1 MRCLRIIL
9 QRAMKTI
16 MIEIIIEPFKYE
28 FMIRSLI
35 TATASGIMLSIL
47 GPFAINRNMGFMAD
61 AMAHATLPI
70 IAVGVFLG
78 FSISELGVPA
88 SILIAFFL
96 GYIIKN
102 SNVGEDTAIGI
113 IFSSFFALG
122 FILISILNVTINLED
137 LLFGQILAVSRF
149 DVFIVTAMCIT
160 VVSLIIIFFKQLLF
174 YSFDPIGAEVKG
186 LNTNFLNY
194 LFLVILSVAIVA
206 SLQTVGI
213 ILVLSMLLIPAAASK
228 QITNTFVSSI
238 YVSILFGVFSSVS
251 GLYLSYFFNL
261 PSGPTM
267 SMVAT
272 FRFVVCFF
280 VSQLKKTKISL
291 NNVLNLA
298 YKLRT

>member
-1 MRCLRIIL
+1 
-9 QRAMKTI
+9 MKKI
-16 MIEIIIEPFKYE
+16 MIEIIIDPFKYE

-137 LLFGQILAVSRF
+137 LLFGQILAVSNF
-149 DVFIVTAMCIT
+149 DVFIVTAMCIS

-194 LFLVILSVAIVA
+194 LFLVVLSVAIVA

-272 FRFVVCFF
+272 SLFIVCFF
-280 VSQLKKTKISL
+280 INKLKKTKI
-291 NNVLNLA
+291 
-298 YKLRT
+298 

>member
-9 QRAMKTI
+9 QRAMKNI

-28 FMIRSLI
+28 FMMRSLI

-149 DVFIVTAMCIT
+149 DVFIVTTMCIT

-272 FRFVVCFF
+272 FLFVVCFF
-280 VSQLKKTKISL
+280 VKQLKKTKI
-291 NNVLNLA
+291 
-298 YKLRT
+298 

>member
-1 MRCLRIIL
+1 MICSNTIPQKVIR
-9 QRAMKTI
+9 KT
-16 MIEIIIEPFKYE
+16 MIEILMEPFKYE
-28 FMIRSLI
+28 FMVRSTI
-35 TATASGIMLSIL
+35 TAIASGTMLSLL

-70 IAVGVFLG
+70 IAIGVFLG

-88 SILIAFFL
+88 AILIAFFL

-122 FILISILNVTINLED
+122 FVLISILNVTINLED

-149 DVFIVTAMCIT
+149 DVYIVVSMCIA
-160 VVSLIIIFFKQLLF
+160 VVFLIVLFFKQLLF

-194 LFLVILSVAIVA
+194 LFLVVLSVAIVA

-228 QITNTFVSSI
+228 QITDNFVSSI
-238 YVSILFGVFSSVS
+238 YISIIFGIISSFS
-251 GLYLSYFFNL
+251 GLYLSYFYNL

-267 SMVAT
+267 SLVAT
-272 FRFVVCFF
+272 GIFIVCFF
-280 VSQLKKTKISL
+280 VSKLKKVKIQ
-291 NNVLNLA
+291 
-298 YKLRT
+298 

>member
-9 QRAMKTI
+9 QRAMKKI

-28 FMIRSLI
+28 FMMRSLI

-238 YVSILFGVFSSVS
+238 YVSILFGVLSSVS
-251 GLYLSYFFNL
+251 GLFLSYFFNL

-272 FRFVVCFF
+272 FLFVVCFF
-280 VSQLKKTKISL
+280 VNQLKKTKI
-291 NNVLNLA
+291 
-298 YKLRT
+298 

>member
-9 QRAMKTI
+9 QRAMKNI

-28 FMIRSLI
+28 FMMRSLI

-160 VVSLIIIFFKQLLF
+160 VVSLIIIFFKQLVF

-194 LFLVILSVAIVA
+194 LFIVILSVAIVA

-272 FRFVVCFF
+272 FLFVVCFF
-280 VSQLKKTKISL
+280 VRQLKKTKI
-291 NNVLNLA
+291 
-298 YKLRT
+298 

>member
-1 MRCLRIIL
+1 
-9 QRAMKTI
+9 
-16 MIEIIIEPFKYE
+16 MIEMILEPFKYE

-35 TATASGIMLSIL
+35 TAIASGIMLSIL

-88 SILIAFFL
+88 SILIALFL

-102 SNVGEDTAIGI
+102 SDVGEDTAIGI

-122 FILISILNVTINLED
+122 FILISVLNVTINLED

-149 DVFIVTAMCIT
+149 DVYIVITMCVG
-160 VVSLIIIFFKQLLF
+160 VVSLIIIFFKQLVF
-174 YSFDPIGAEVKG
+174 YSFDPVGAEVKG

-194 LFLVILSVAIVA
+194 LFLIILSVAIVA

-228 QITNTFVSSI
+228 QITDTFVPSI
-238 YVSILFGVFSSVS
+238 YVSIIFGVFSSVS
-251 GLYLSYFFNL
+251 GLFLSYFFNL

-267 SMVAT
+267 SLVAT
-272 FRFVVCFF
+272 SIFAICFL
-280 VSQLKKTKISL
+280 VSKLKKATI
-291 NNVLNLA
+291 
-298 YKLRT
+298 

>member
-1 MRCLRIIL
+1 MICSNIIP
-9 QRAMKTI
+9 QKVISKT
-16 MIEIIIEPFKYE
+16 MIEILIDPFKYE
-28 FMIRSLI
+28 FMVRSTI
-35 TATASGIMLSIL
+35 TAIASGTMLSLL

-70 IAVGVFLG
+70 IAIGVFLG
-78 FSISELGVPA
+78 FSISELGIPA
-88 SILIAFFL
+88 AILIAFFL

-122 FILISILNVTINLED
+122 FVLISILNVTINLED

-149 DVFIVTAMCIT
+149 DVYIVATMCIA
-160 VVSLIIIFFKQLLF
+160 VVCLLVLFFKQLLF

-194 LFLVILSVAIVA
+194 LFLVILSVSIVA

-228 QITNTFVSSI
+228 LITNTFVTSI
-238 YVSILFGVFSSVS
+238 FVSIFFGVTSSVT
-251 GLYLSYFFNL
+251 GLYFSYFFNL

-267 SMVAT
+267 SLVAT
-272 FRFVVCFF
+272 GIFIFCFF
-280 VSQLKKTKISL
+280 VSKLSKVKI
-291 NNVLNLA
+291 
-298 YKLRT
+298 

>member
-1 MRCLRIIL
+1 MR
-9 QRAMKTI
+9 KI
-16 MIEIIIEPFKYE
+16 MIEMILEPFKYE
-28 FMIRSLI
+28 FMIRSLV
-35 TATASGIMLSIL
+35 TAIASGIMLSIL

-70 IAVGVFLG
+70 IAVGVFFG

-88 SILIAFFL
+88 SILIAIFL

-122 FILISILNVTINLED
+122 FILISVLNVTINLED
-137 LLFGQILAVSRF
+137 LLFGQILAVSIF
-149 DVFIVTAMCIT
+149 DVFIVIAMCIA
-160 VVSLIIIFFKQLLF
+160 VVSLVIIFFKQLLF

-228 QITNTFVSSI
+228 QITDTFVPSI
-238 YVSILFGVFSSVS
+238 YLSIIFGVFSSVS
-251 GLYLSYFFNL
+251 GLLLSYFFNL

-267 SMVAT
+267 SLVAT
-272 FRFVVCFF
+272 SIFVICFF
-280 VSQLKKTKISL
+280 ISKLKEVRI
-291 NNVLNLA
+291 
-298 YKLRT
+298 

>member
-1 MRCLRIIL
+1 
-9 QRAMKTI
+9 MKKI
-16 MIEIIIEPFKYE
+16 MIEIIIDPFKYE

-47 GPFAINRNMGFMAD
+47 GPFAINRNMGFMSD

-137 LLFGQILAVSRF
+137 LLFGQILADSRF

-194 LFLVILSVAIVA
+194 LFIVILSVAIVA

-272 FRFVVCFF
+272 FLFVVCFF
-280 VSQLKKTKISL
+280 VSKLKKTKI
-291 NNVLNLA
+291 
-298 YKLRT
+298 